1 MEATIDAG
9 GTIPDEG
16 LVAASRR
23 GEARAF
29 EALIRRHE
37 RRVRAVALRL
47 VGDGDTADELAQRA
61 FVRALDGLS
70 ALRGEQG
77 FGGWVVAIVANLARN
92 HLRDHARFVP
102 LPDGAD
108 DAREPA
114 APADDPDARL
124 DEARRR
130 DELRR
135 AVAELPTRQREV
147 VSLRIDGE
155 LPFAEIGAA
164 LGITENAAK
173 VSFHLGLK
181 RLRERLG
188 APR

>member
-9 GTIPDEG
+9 DAISDEG

-29 EALIRRHE
+29 EALVLRHQQ
-37 RRVRAVALRL
+37 RVRAVARRL
-47 VGDGDTADELAQRA
+47 VGDADTADELAQRA
-61 FVRALDGLS
+61 FVRALGGLGG
-70 ALRGEQG
+70 LRSDLD
-77 FGGWVVAIVANLARN
+77 FGGWVVAIVANLSRN
-92 HLRDHARFVP
+92 FLRDHARFVP
-102 LPDGAD
+102 LPEGPGVA
-108 DAREPA
+108 EPA
-114 APADDPDARL
+114 TPADDPDARL
-124 DEARRR
+124 DDERRR
-130 DELRR
+130 AALRR
-135 AVAELPTRQREV
+135 AVAELPARQREV
-147 VSLRIDGE
+147 VTLRIDGE
-155 LPFAEIGAA
+155 LPFAEIATA

>member
-1 MEATIDAG
+1 MEATIDAT
-9 GTIPDEG
+9 GTISDEL

-29 EALIRRHE
+29 EGLVRRHE
-37 RRVRAVALRL
+37 RRVRSVALRL
-47 VGDGDTADELAQRA
+47 VGDRDTADELAQRA
-61 FVRALDGLS
+61 FVRALAGL
-70 ALRGEQG
+70 ATLRGEED
-77 FGGWVVAIVANLARN
+77 FGGWVVAIVANIARN
-92 HLRDHARFVP
+92 HLRDHARFSP
-102 LPDGAD
+102 LPDAGD
-108 DAREPA
+108 EPA

-124 DEARRR
+124 DEERRR
-130 DELRR
+130 AALRR
-135 AVAELPTRQREV
+135 AVAELPGRQREV

-155 LPFAEIGAA
+155 LPFAAIATA

-181 RLRERLG
+181 KLRERLG